1 MTSRRSNLR
10 GWVGL
15 LAAAVT
21 SIALTVVT
29 SGIAQAST
37 AMELKSEATGKCID
51 VKSEDVPW
59 NAQVQQ
65 WSCSGTPEQNW
76 TMHSVGQNSNGK
88 PVVTLEDHRTRGCM
102 TIAWSAMFQSGAN
115 VRETPCTPWNS
126 NFDNQK
132 WVLMEVPFDTNIF
145 TFVQFES
152 GMCLDLRGSSGDNG
166 AHIQQY
172 TCNGTA
178 AQRWHYQPH
187 V

>member
-1 MTSRRSNLR
+1 MTSRRPNLR

-21 SIALTVVT
+21 SIALTVVMSDT
-29 SGIAQAST
+29 AQAST
-37 AMELKSEATGKCID
+37 MEFKSEATGKCID

-65 WSCSGTPEQNW
+65 WSCTGTPEQNW
-76 TMHSVGQNSNGK
+76 TMHSVGRNSNGQS
-88 PVVTLEDHRTRGCM
+88 VVTLEDNRTLGCM

-115 VRETPCTPWNS
+115 VRETPCTPWIS

-132 WVLMEVPFDTNIF
+132 WVLMEVPFDTKIF

-152 GMCLDLRGSSGDNG
+152 GLCLDLRGASGDNG
-166 AHIQQY
+166 ARIQQY
-172 TCNGTA
+172 TCNGTS

-187 V
+187 S